1 MKKMIYKCQE
11 CGKRFFFLSSY
22 AAHTDGHAQAKREAR
37 FERAKQER
45 LQVNRERYSGSKTS
59 LNNSDDHNQTTLN
72 QMTLAPLYQA
82 EINGPTEVHGT
93 AVIQSDYCNT
103 HTSVESPSYSSQ
115 TESYTSDSSYSSDS
129 SCSSDGNR

>member
-11 CGKRFFFLSSY
+11 CGKRFFLLSTFT
-22 AAHTDGHAQAKREAR
+22 AHTDLHVQAKREAS

-45 LQVNRERYSGSKTS
+45 LAVNKQRYSGSKTS

-82 EINGPTEVHGT
+82 EVNGPTEVHGT

-103 HTSVESPSYSSQ
+103 HTSVESPSYSRQ
-115 TESYTSDSSYSSDS
+115 TESYASDS
-129 SCSSDGNR
+129 SCSSDSSSSPSSYD